1 MEMKHIS
8 ASEAKKIS
16 SSVIPDAD
24 KTLDLIFGEIKLRA
38 GLGQTSFNW
47 PVHENILEQ
56 VVKVLRSLVIGLT
69 HRRLMRI
76 TKLLLRL
83 AGSEIEST
91 FVFILPLTPHI
102 SVAFY
107 G

>member
-38 GLGQTSFNW
+38 GLGQTSFNC

-56 VVKVLRSLVIGLT
+56 VVKVLRESGY
-69 HRRLMRI
+69 RI
-76 TKLLLRL
+76 NSSKVNENNKIII
-83 AGSEIEST
+83 EISW
-91 FVFILPLTPHI
+91 
-102 SVAFY
+102 
-107 G
+107 

>member
-56 VVKVLRSLVIGLT
+56 VVKVLRESGY
-69 HRRLMRI
+69 RI
-76 TKLLLRL
+76 NSSK
-83 AGSEIEST
+83 AN
-91 FVFILPLTPHI
+91 
-102 SVAFY
+102 
-107 G
+107 

>member
-47 PVHENILEQ
+47 PVHENIFEQ
-56 VVKVLRSLVIGLT
+56 VVKVLRESGY
-69 HRRLMRI
+69 RI
-76 TKLLLRL
+76 NSSK
-83 AGSEIEST
+83 ANENNKIIIEISW
-91 FVFILPLTPHI
+91 
-102 SVAFY
+102 
-107 G
+107 

>member
-16 SSVIPDAD
+16 SSVIHDAD

-47 PVHENILEQ
+47 PVHENIIEQ
-56 VVKVLRSLVIGLT
+56 VVKVLRESGY
-69 HRRLMRI
+69 RI
-76 TKLLLRL
+76 NSSK
-83 AGSEIEST
+83 ANENNKIIIEISW
-91 FVFILPLTPHI
+91 
-102 SVAFY
+102 
-107 G
+107 

>member
-24 KTLDLIFGEIKLRA
+24 KTLDLIFGEIKPA

>member
-1 MEMKHIS
+1 MKL
-8 ASEAKKIS
+8 IS

-56 VVKVLRSLVIGLT
+56 VVKVLKSGY
-69 HRRLMRI
+69 RI
-76 TKLLLRL
+76 NSSK
-83 AGSEIEST
+83 ANENNKIIIEISW
-91 FVFILPLTPHI
+91 
-102 SVAFY
+102 
-107 G
+107 

>member
-56 VVKVLRSLVIGLT
+56 VIKVLRESGY
-69 HRRLMRI
+69 RI
-76 TKLLLRL
+76 NSSK
-83 AGSEIEST
+83 ANENNKIIIEISW
-91 FVFILPLTPHI
+91 
-102 SVAFY
+102 
-107 G
+107 

>member
-16 SSVIPDAD
+16 SSVISDAD
-24 KTLDLIFGEIKLRA
+24 KTLELIFGEIKLRA

-56 VVKVLRSLVIGLT
+56 VVKVLRESGY
-69 HRRLMRI
+69 RI
-76 TKLLLRL
+76 NSSKVNENNKIII
-83 AGSEIEST
+83 EISW
-91 FVFILPLTPHI
+91 
-102 SVAFY
+102 
-107 G
+107 

>member
-1 MEMKHIS
+1 MEMKRIS

-47 PVHENILEQ
+47 PVHESILEQ
-56 VVKVLRSLVIGLT
+56 VVKVLRESGY
-69 HRRLMRI
+69 RI
-76 TKLLLRL
+76 NSSK
-83 AGSEIEST
+83 ANENNEIIIE
-91 FVFILPLTPHI
+91 I
-102 SVAFY
+102 SW
-107 G
+107 

>member
-56 VVKVLRSLVIGLT
+56 VVKVLRESGY
-69 HRRLMRI
+69 RI
-76 TKLLLRL
+76 NSSKVNENNKIII
-83 AGSEIEST
+83 EISW
-91 FVFILPLTPHI
+91 
-102 SVAFY
+102 
-107 G
+107 

>member
-1 MEMKHIS
+1 MEMEHIS
-8 ASEAKKIS
+8 ANEAKKIN

-56 VVKVLRSLVIGLT
+56 VVKVLRESGY
-69 HRRLMRI
+69 RI
-76 TKLLLRL
+76 NLSK
-83 AGSEIEST
+83 ANENNKIIIEISW
-91 FVFILPLTPHI
+91 
-102 SVAFY
+102 
-107 G
+107 

>member
-1 MEMKHIS
+1 MEMEHIS
-8 ASEAKKIS
+8 ASEAKKIN

-56 VVKVLRSLVIGLT
+56 VVKVLRESGY
-69 HRRLMRI
+69 RI
-76 TKLLLRL
+76 NLSK
-83 AGSEIEST
+83 ANENNKIIIEISW
-91 FVFILPLTPHI
+91 
-102 SVAFY
+102 
-107 G
+107 